1 MRLLKVWVFLLLNS
15 IVTTSVIWAQTAEGG
30 GVYIR
35 NNGKLI
41 NSIVTRNYA
50 VTGFGIAGDGGEII
64 NSTINENY
72 YLKTSIVNPGDIFF
86 DDGVVYTPQY
96 DGNGNLIFPEGYN
109 ASNVIGVCFCS
120 NTNNN
125 YMEGRSWIV
134 AVDQS
139 SVKVKWCPNGMTGG
153 SGYNPIDI
161 PGLFNFSNAE
171 AALMDY
177 GGKENTLLIVNEP
190 GFVQNPPKS
199 YALTINNCAAK
210 YCYEYKRQA
219 GEEAKWFLPSLGQLR
234 VLDEVLT
241 LVNQVMTKLGKTT
254 ISDMYWSS
262 NERSRNEAW
271 AYYFPHTSQQPA
283 NKSKSSNYKVRPISI
298 ISHN

>member
-1 MRLLKVWVFLLLNS
+1 MIQKIKILFLFFSSFVLLTVVYS
-15 IVTTSVIWAQTAEGG
+15 QTAEGG

-41 NSIVTRNYA
+41 NSIVTNNYA
-50 VTGFGIAGDGGEII
+50 VTGFGVAGTAGEVM
-64 NSTINENY
+64 NSTIKDNF

-96 DGNGNLIFPEGYN
+96 DTNGNLVFPEGYS
-109 ASNVIGVCFCS
+109 ASNVVGVCFWS

-125 YMEGRSWIV
+125 YMDGRSWII
-134 AVDQS
+134 AVTES
-139 SVKVKWCPNGMTGG
+139 NTIWCPNGMTGG

-161 PGLFNFSNAE
+161 PDLFNFSDAE

-177 GGKENTLLIVNEP
+177 GGKENTSLIVNEP

-219 GEEAKWFLPSLGQLR
+219 GEEAMWFLPSLGQLR

-254 ISDMYWSS
+254 ISGMYWSS
-262 NERSRNEAW
+262 NERRRNEAW

-283 NKSKSSNYKVRPISI
+283 NKSKSLNYKVRPISI
-298 ISHN
+298 VAHN